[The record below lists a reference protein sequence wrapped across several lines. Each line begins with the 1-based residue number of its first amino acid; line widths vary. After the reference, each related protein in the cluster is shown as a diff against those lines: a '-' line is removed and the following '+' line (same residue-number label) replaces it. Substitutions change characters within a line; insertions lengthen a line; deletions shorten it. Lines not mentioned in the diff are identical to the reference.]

1 MQDSNSIAESS
12 PRARH
17 QQQPRHCLVTRT
29 CPAAK
34 SHRGDNEPT
43 DSTARPRFAI
53 PVSLRFAKL
62 VKDHATALTA

>member
-1 MQDSNSIAESS
+1 MQNSNSIAESF
-12 PRARH
+12 PRAR
-17 QQQPRHCLVTRT
+17 PRHCLVTRT

-34 SHRGDNEPT
+34 SHREDNEPA